1 MTRKKNSDG
10 GGGQEETK
18 DEAPPP
24 PPPPPPIPA
33 APGAGWSSKMRGV
46 PRRDRV
52 PSYQR
57 FHA

>member
-24 PPPPPPIPA
+24 PPPPPIPA
-33 APGAGWSSKMRGV
+33 APGAGWSSQMRGV

>member
-18 DEAPPP
+18 DEAPP

>member
-18 DEAPPP
+18 DEA
-24 PPPPPPIPA
+24 PPPIPA